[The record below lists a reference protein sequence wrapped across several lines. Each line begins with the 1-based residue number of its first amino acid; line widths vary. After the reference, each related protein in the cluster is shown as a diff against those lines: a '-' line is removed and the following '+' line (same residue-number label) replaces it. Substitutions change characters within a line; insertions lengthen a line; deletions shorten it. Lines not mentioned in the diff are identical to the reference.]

1 MAADENGEVCIQ
13 LDRDIWAISM
23 SSLFP
28 KSVEEITEE
37 LRRSVVIR
45 AVFENMTL
53 TIV

>member
-37 LRRSVVIR
+37 LRSVVIR
-45 AVFENMTL
+45 AVFEKMTL